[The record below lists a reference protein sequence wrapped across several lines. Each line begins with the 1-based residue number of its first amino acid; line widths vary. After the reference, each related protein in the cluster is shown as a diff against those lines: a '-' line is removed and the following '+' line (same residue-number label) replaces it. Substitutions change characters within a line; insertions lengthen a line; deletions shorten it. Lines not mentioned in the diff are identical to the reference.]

1 MRSVERLMTN
11 LADWRATGVEWT
23 PRAKVRPTMTE
34 MVFMVC
40 YPVAGLLVAVLG

>member
-40 YPVAGLLVAVLG
+40 PRPQDHSWKS